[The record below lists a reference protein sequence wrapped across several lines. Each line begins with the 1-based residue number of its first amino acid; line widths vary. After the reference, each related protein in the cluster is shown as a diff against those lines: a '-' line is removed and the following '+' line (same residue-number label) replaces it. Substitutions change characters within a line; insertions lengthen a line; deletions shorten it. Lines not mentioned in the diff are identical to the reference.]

1 MDERS
6 NFVRPAPM
14 EGKGAYNRS
23 SSVQAAGSLPAIAVL
38 ERAAR
43 SVPLGTSAD
52 EMIIADYGSSEGHNS
67 LSPMS
72 AAINVLR
79 ERAGSHQAVFVFH
92 VDVPGNDFTALF
104 ETLAKD
110 ANSYLRNNPE
120 VFSAAIGR
128 SYFEQVLPASS
139 VTLGWSAWAIQWLS
153 RVPSTISD
161 HVVIAHSRDAAAR
174 AAFAEQSAKDWE
186 TFLAMRS
193 LELRPGARLVLVT
206 MATDEHDDFGY
217 RQVVDALYEGL
228 VDLVH
233 RGVIRNEELQR
244 MAISAVGRT
253 RTQLT
258 EPFAKTGHFA
268 GLAFENFELF
278 YGDDPIWRLFQTS
291 GDAQAFGAQWAA
303 FCRASVFP
311 TLAMSLDRVPGDVR
325 STKFFNELES
335 GIAARLSLVPVPM
348 KIPLAQMTLVKAMSE
363 SRSHDCVE

>member
-6 NFVRPAPM
+6 NFLRPAPM
-14 EGKGAYNRS
+14 EGRGAYNRS
-23 SSVQAAGSLPAIAVL
+23 SSVQAAGSLPAIALL
-38 ERAAR
+38 EHAAR
-43 SVPLGTSAD
+43 SVLLGTPAD
-52 EMIIADYGSSEGHNS
+52 AIILADYGSSEGHNS

-79 ERAGSHQAVFVFH
+79 ERAGSEQAVFVFH

-110 ANSYLRNNPE
+110 ANSYLRNDPA

-153 RVPSTISD
+153 RVPRTISD
-161 HVVIAHSRDAAAR
+161 HVVIAYSRDAAAR
-174 AAFAEQSAKDWE
+174 TAFAEQSAEDWQI
-186 TFLAMRS
+186 FLTMRS
-193 LELRPGARLVLVT
+193 RELRPGARLVLVT
-206 MATDEHDDFGY
+206 MATDDDDDFGY

-228 VDLVH
+228 VDLVD
-233 RGVIRNEELQR
+233 RGVIRSGELQK

-253 RTQLT
+253 RAQFT

-268 GLAFENFELF
+268 GLALENFELF
-278 YGDDPIWRLFQTS
+278 YGADSIWRLFQTS
-291 GDAQAFGAQWAA
+291 GDAQTFGAQWAA

-311 TLAMSLDRVPGDVR
+311 TLAMSLDRVPGGAH
-325 STKFFNELES
+325 STKFFDELEA
-335 GIAARLSLVPVPM
+335 GIAARLSLAPVPM

-363 SRSHDCVE
+363 KQFT